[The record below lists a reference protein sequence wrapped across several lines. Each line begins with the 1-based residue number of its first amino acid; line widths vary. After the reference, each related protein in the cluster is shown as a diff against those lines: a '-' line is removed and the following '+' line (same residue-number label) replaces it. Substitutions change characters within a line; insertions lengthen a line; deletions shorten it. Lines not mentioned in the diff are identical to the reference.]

1 MTPAVELVD
10 FATRYKLRT
19 GKLPTAMPVTQDEVV
34 LFDQPDTG
42 IPAAT
47 AESVPQFMGIDL
59 YPCPD
64 AMQRRKSLQ

>member
-19 GKLPTAMPVTQDEVV
+19 GKLPTAMPATDDEVR
-34 LFDQPDTG
+34 LFYNPKVG
-42 IPAAT
+42 IPPTPSAR
-47 AESVPQFMGIDL
+47 VPQFMGIDL

-64 AMQRRKSLQ
+64 APQRRQSLK